1 MVREKL
7 SLRKILGEKNFR
19 STLIVA
25 MLIAAA
31 GSFMFS
37 DSVRNNLTSVLVNA
51 DEAPISVYTA
61 KSSGC
66 SIAIPAYGEISG
78 QESVPVSPPRT
89 RSGPLTI
96 AWLIP
101 EGSFVRAG
109 EPIVRFDSTDAMLIL
124 ERQRNILA
132 ANDEELNIA
141 REDRRAQEEQLQ
153 LDIKSATLEHT
164 YAGSKLPEDK
174 TIFSKWEIM
183 EAQLDVALARE
194 RVNSLKKEQQ
204 LREQIADSDYRIL
217 MIEKD
222 TAEYEIE
229 TAEDILN
236 LLELVSPV
244 SGLVTYH
251 ARRGV
256 KPQVGD
262 QCWYRQVLIDMVDTT
277 KLQAQ
282 LYVLERDAGD
292 LKKGMEVRLDLDAF
306 PTRRFRGK
314 IESVTPLAKSLER
327 NSPLLYFTCDASIEI
342 SEEDLEEIRPGM
354 KVQAEIIRDAFD
366 SCLVVPESAVTAKDG
381 GNFAYVQ
388 QNGKFVPRPV
398 DIVAGPHGQ
407 TVILSG
413 IQDGEIIALHNPYET
428 RKLYLPD
435 FGKAGSGNA
444 RQMPNRRPRG
454 VRR

>member
-1 MVREKL
+1 MREKL
-7 SLRKILGEKNFR
+7 SLRKILGKKNFG
-19 STLIVA
+19 STLLLA
-25 MLIAAA
+25 LLIGVA

-37 DSVRNNLTSVLVNA
+37 DSVRNNLTSVLANA
-51 DEAPISVYTA
+51 DEAPVPVYTA
-61 KSSGC
+61 KSS
-66 SIAIPAYGEISG
+66 SFTIAIPAYGEISG
-78 QESVPVSPPRT
+78 QESVSVSPPRT

-109 EPIVRFDSTDAMLIL
+109 EPIVRFDSTDAELIL
-124 ERQRNILA
+124 ESQRNILA
-132 ANDEELNIA
+132 ANGEELNIA
-141 REDRRAQEEQLQ
+141 KKDRRAQEKKLQ
-153 LDIKSATLEHT
+153 LDVTSATLDHT
-164 YAGSKLPEDK
+164 YADSMLPEDK

-183 EAQLDVALARE
+183 EAQLDVELARE
-194 RVNSLKKEQQ
+194 QVNSLKKEQQ
-204 LREQIADSDYRIL
+204 LRSQIADSDYRIL

-222 TAEYEIE
+222 LAEYEIE
-229 TAEDILN
+229 TAESILN

-256 KPQVGD
+256 KPEVGD
-262 QCWYRQVLIDMVDTT
+262 QCWYSQVLIEMVDTT

-292 LKKGMEVRLDLDAF
+292 LKEGMEVRLELDAF
-306 PTRRFRGK
+306 PTRQFSGK

-342 SEEDLEEIRPGM
+342 TAEDLKEIRPGM

-381 GNFAYVQ
+381 TNLAYVQ
-388 QNGKFVPRPV
+388 QDGKFVPRPV
-398 DIVAGPHGQ
+398 DIAAGPQGQ

-413 IQDGEIIALHNPYET
+413 IQDGEIIALHNPYEI
-428 RKLYLPD
+428 RKLHLPD
-435 FGKAGSGNA
+435 FGKAVSGNT
-444 RQMPNRRPRG
+444 RQMQNRRA
-454 VRR
+454 RRIRR